1 MAACT
6 ANVVADYLLWFA
18 KEHGDVLT
26 PLKLQKLMFY
36 ADAWHMVL
44 NDGEELVPEHF
55 EAWVHGPVLREVYFR
70 FNHYRWN
77 PISQEIQLPELSEK
91 IKTFLDEVYKVFG
104 GLSGYELEQLTHQE
118 QPWKAARGDL
128 PPDATCTSNIDK
140 GLTRLFYTEMSKAG

>member
-6 ANVVADYLLWFA
+6 ANGVADYLLWFA

>member
-1 MAACT
+1 MAACA
-6 ANVVADYLLWFA
+6 ANGVADYLLWFA

-44 NDGEELVPEHF
+44 SDGEELVPEHF